1 MASMI
6 KFGYK
11 DYLMLFVF
19 ISVCANDE
27 AVLGRMGDVIQ
38 MNIQNVTRIADEGT
52 DVKEQLKA
60 ASTIE
65 YKSVAGY

>member
-1 MASMI
+1 MI